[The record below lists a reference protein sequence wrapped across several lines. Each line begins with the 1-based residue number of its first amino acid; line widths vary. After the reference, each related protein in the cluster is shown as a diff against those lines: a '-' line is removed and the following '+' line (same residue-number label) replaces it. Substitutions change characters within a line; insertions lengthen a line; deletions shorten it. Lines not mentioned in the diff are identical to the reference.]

1 MWSQNNHSSVD
12 QASGRKRTIGFL
24 LAFGVVFS
32 LFFVLHTRYTIHPV
46 SGSSMEPTIQDGQY
60 VLIERSQKFQR
71 YATIAFSATDQEGM
85 FIKRIIGVPGDKMT
99 IRGNLLILSLETKS
113 KFDSTVQVKLSDQVA
128 EQLKGKK
135 EIPTGYYF
143 TLGDHMDVSNDSR
156 NFGLI
161 KKTQVEGILKGILPQ
176 SIKGGRPMFV
186 LNVLAVA
193 LVVISFVILMIRL
206 IAHYRLEQV
215 KNLEQY
221 PADFRRK
228 LRILKQEET
237 RKNTFALLIIS
248 GLLGLA
254 LCLMMVSVF
263 QTGNQLDL
271 AQHQAAQ
278 VEKEVQKLK
287 SQQNELLSKVTVRS
301 YPDEGIGLKEAEWTK
316 LVDKEKQKE
325 VQPKIETELTQK
337 LAPYFG
343 LVQAMISVDV
353 PSQTLTLSLLG
364 DTENEENKEKIK
376 NNVEAFVAE
385 AKDIPKLTQITI
397 EIVMTV
403 NQKQETIYEGTFLRE
418 KDQED
423 FSPLETSKE
432 KG

>member
-12 QASGRKRTIGFL
+12 QASRRKRTIGFL

-32 LFFVLHTRYTIHPV
+32 LLFVLHTRYTIHPV

-71 YATIAFSATDQEGM
+71 YATIAFSAPEEEGM

-99 IRGNLLILSLETKS
+99 IRGNMLILSLETKS
-113 KFDSTVQVKLSDQVA
+113 KFDSTVQVRLSDQVA

-161 KKTQVEGILKGILPQ
+161 KKTQVEGVLKGILPQ

-237 RKNTFALLIIS
+237 RKNTFSLLIIS

-325 VQPKIETELTQK
+325 AQPKIETELTQK

-423 FSPLETSKE
+423 FSLLETSKE